1 MSLYGEIE
9 INESL
14 DGSLSNEVL
23 RGYSAYQVAV
33 SQGFVG
39 TEEEWLA
46 SLKGPQG
53 DQGIQGPVGPQG
65 IQGEKGDRGD
75 DGYSP
80 IRGTDYWTEEDK
92 SEILNDVTSTFQ
104 PTIDNIQEKAEN
116 AETIAKG
123 RATAYVYDTLEEL
136 EAALKDEKFVSGLVK
151 GDNFY
156 IRAIDVPDYW
166 WDGTQKQQLEV
177 EKPDLSGLVKDVKL
191 IKGLDSEP
199 VSVVKSDIATI
210 DFTDHQG
217 VIYYE
222 DVEDPDAIIP
232 ITDVMLDGKNIV
244 SGSVAYLPKYP
255 SKTSDLE
262 NNSNFI
268 TNSVNN
274 LINYYLKS
282 EVYTKEEVQSLIG
295 RISSLELIKVDKLP
309 TENIK
314 TSAIYLVP
322 KEQSEVDNIYTE
334 YIYMDG
340 RWEIIGDTSVDLSQY
355 ALKTEIP
362 TKLSQLTNDANYS
375 QFSGSYND
383 LSDRPTI
390 VSDVQVDNSSI
401 VLDGV
406 AKINIAGYQDQ
417 NTIKNTG
424 LVQIPSGYGLGFQW
438 NTKNLIIQDPGTSLI
453 SDRDSKWQST
463 YYALTI
469 KKLDYAVKA
478 AMCDGK
484 GAAWTEEE
492 KAGARKRIGISEH
505 ITLTQAEYDV
515 LVSTGTIDTNTYY
528 YILEE

>member
-123 RATAYVYDTLEEL
+123 RATAYIYDTV
-136 EAALKDEKFVSGLVK
+136 EALDTDLANPEFIAKLVK

-244 SGSVAYLPKYP
+244 SGSVAYLPKDGKVLGL
-255 SKTSDLE
+255 SKIARIADMCAKRLQLQEKIGMDIAECIRIATGSEDVMVFIEGKHACMTTRGIKKVNSTTRTSTTTGK
-262 NNSNFI
+262 F
-268 TNSVNN
+268 
-274 LINYYLKS
+274 K
-282 EVYTKEEVQSLIG
+282 
-295 RISSLELIKVDKLP
+295 
-309 TENIK
+309 
-314 TSAIYLVP
+314 
-322 KEQSEVDNIYTE
+322 
-334 YIYMDG
+334 
-340 RWEIIGDTSVDLSQY
+340 
-355 ALKTEIP
+355 
-362 TKLSQLTNDANYS
+362 
-375 QFSGSYND
+375 
-383 LSDRPTI
+383 SDR
-390 VSDVQVDNSSI
+390 N
-401 VLDGV
+401 
-406 AKINIAGYQDQ
+406 
-417 NTIKNTG
+417 
-424 LVQIPSGYGLGFQW
+424 
-438 NTKNLIIQDPGTSLI
+438 
-453 SDRDSKWQST
+453 
-463 YYALTI
+463 
-469 KKLDYAVKA
+469 
-478 AMCDGK
+478 
-484 GAAWTEEE
+484 
-492 KAGARKRIGISEH
+492 
-505 ITLTQAEYDV
+505 
-515 LVSTGTIDTNTYY
+515 
-528 YILEE
+528 LEERAYLLLGLK

>member
-1 MSLYGEIE
+1 MGLYGEIE

-53 DQGIQGPVGPQG
+53 DQGIQGPQGIQG
-65 IQGEKGDRGD
+65 IQGEKGDKGDRGD
-75 DGYSP
+75 DGYTP
-80 IRGTDYWTEEDK
+80 VRGTDYWTEEDR
-92 SEILNDVTSTFQ
+92 SEMLDDVTSTFQ
-104 PTIDNIQEKAEN
+104 PTIDDIQEKAEN

-136 EAALKDEKFVSGLVK
+136 EAALEDEKFVSGLVK

-156 IRAIDVPDYW
+156 IRALDVPDYW

-177 EKPDLSGLVKDVKL
+177 EKPDLSGLVKDVQV
-191 IKGLDSEP
+191 IKSLDSDP
-199 VSVVKSDIATI
+199 VSIVKSDIATI
-210 DFTDHQG
+210 DFTDHEG

-222 DVEDPDAIIP
+222 DTEDPDAIIP
-232 ITDVMLDGKNIV
+232 VTDVMLDGKNLV

-268 TNSVNN
+268 TNAVNN

-282 EVYTKEEVQSLIG
+282 EVYTKEEVQTLIG

-322 KEQSEVDNIYTE
+322 NEESEENNIYTE
-334 YIYMDG
+334 YLYMDG
-340 RWEIIGDTSVDLSQY
+340 KWEIIGTTSVDLSQY

-362 TKLSQLTNDANYS
+362 TKLSQLQNDANYS

-383 LSDRPTI
+383 LTDKPTI
-390 VSDVQVDNSSI
+390 VNDVQVDNSSI

-406 AKINIAGYQDQ
+406 ANIPKATATNLGVVGTNPAWGIKVHSNGNLLINEPKPVDIA
-417 NTIKNTG
+417 NRVTF
-424 LVQIPSGYGLGFQW
+424 LP
-438 NTKNLIIQDPGTSLI
+438 
-453 SDRDSKWQST
+453 
-463 YYALTI
+463 LTP
-469 KKLDYAVKA
+469 KGMDYAVKV

-484 GAAWTEEE
+484 GAAWTNEE
-492 KAGARKRIGISEH
+492 KIAARERLGINDAITEALAAIGV
-505 ITLTQAEYDV
+505 AEER
-515 LVSTGTIDTNTYY
+515 TY
-528 YILEE
+528 